1 LVKSKYRYQNKVLLI
16 IFCGGDDMKKEN
28 MTADEKFLR
37 KLSNHMNNSD
47 ELSLKMI
54 YSLFPEMNRNTISWR
69 LYSLVQQGKIYRTG
83 HGIYSRSRNNE
94 NNVSA
99 GYEYLQRKS
108 KEIYDILTGYGYDF
122 YITGLDS
129 LVGEILHMPENYPV
143 LIIIEESG
151 IKEIQE
157 VLNEKAMFVIT
168 EKDREIFE
176 KTILRNKVDVIL
188 LRGKD
193 LSLATDNISQKEKGF
208 IDLYY
213 AVTRLEYGISIP
225 ELSRIY
231 QNLQRNNSIAKAKM
245 KAAAKDRGISI
256 EINWLLEMNKA
267 SEKTIEF
274 MSYLLR
280 R

>member
-1 LVKSKYRYQNKVLLI
+1 
-16 IFCGGDDMKKEN
+16 MKKEN

>member
-1 LVKSKYRYQNKVLLI
+1 MN
-16 IFCGGDDMKKEN
+16 KEN
-28 MTADEKFLR
+28 MTVDETFLSE
-37 KLSNHMNNSD
+37 LSKHMNNGD
-47 ELSLKMI
+47 ELSLKVI
-54 YSLFPEMNRNTISWR
+54 YSLFPEINRKTISWR
-69 LYSLVQQGKIYRTG
+69 LYSLVQQGKLYKTG
-83 HGIYSRSRNNE
+83 HGIYSLNRNNE
-94 NNVSA
+94 DNLSA

-122 YITGLDS
+122 YITGMDS

-143 LIIIEESG
+143 IIIVEESG

-157 VLNEKAMFVIT
+157 VLYEKDMIVLT
-168 EKDREIFE
+168 EKDRDILE

-193 LSLATDNISQKEKGF
+193 FSLATDNISQKEKGF

-213 AVTRLEYGISIP
+213 AVTRMEYGVSVP

-231 QNLQRNNSIAKAKM
+231 QSLQRNNFIAMAKM
-245 KAAAKDRGISI
+245 KAAAKDRGVSV
-256 EINWLLEMNKA
+256 EINWLIEMNKA

-274 MSYLLR
+274 MSYQIKEAKWG
-280 R
+280 